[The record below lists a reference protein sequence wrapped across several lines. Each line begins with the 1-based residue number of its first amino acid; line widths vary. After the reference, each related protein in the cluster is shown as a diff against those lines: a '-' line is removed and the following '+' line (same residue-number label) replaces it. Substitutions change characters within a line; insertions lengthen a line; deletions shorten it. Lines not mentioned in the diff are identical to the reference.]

1 MPVLELTGMRSLPPE
16 LDPGGFSERAP
27 ALVSLLP
34 DEGLSRALAR
44 ADAFA
49 LHAALSARLAR
60 EPAGPVRDALRE
72 LLADRALF
80 VVAERP
86 PWLAT
91 LLGTG
96 VELSGLPPPEQQET
110 PFMATRAVSVFGVP
124 VWSLGEHLVRKSRD
138 GKLEVLGR
146 VAAAPRSRASQWVK
160 RLTLGA
166 LALASAGAALAPF
179 VIREVVI
186 ANGLSRSVEVRLEDE
201 LISLQPGDVAR
212 KRMYSLGLPYQ
223 VEARWQ
229 GTERPFESRSLE
241 SSQQAVYNVLGAA
254 TLQGEGE
261 GVALRGDWKDTVRVH
276 AEAGRW
282 LEAAKLCR
290 AIFLADPM
298 ELQAGEEAARLL
310 VRNGREE
317 AAAFASELARRFPDD
332 PTVGRL
338 AQDVFLAL
346 GQRAE
351 ALAAYEA
358 LAREAPGSIQR
369 ALLAAQAAPPEERHT
384 VYTRV
389 MERFPEA
396 PEAMRAMARL
406 RLADGF
412 PLEARELLDEAMAK
426 SPESLEDLELRVRTL
441 LSLKKFREASR
452 AVRQFHEDPRHRSW
466 EFALLAGKVARI
478 TGPTTTAYV
487 ARDLIPPELTH
498 SPEHMAAFA
507 VLTGESTV
515 TDAELKF
522 VTDPS
527 VRDALDLTRTL
538 FKSFEGAVQRAATT
552 PDKALRHLDPE
563 TAAVL
568 ALELSRR
575 GDTQAADRLFGTRLA
590 LLAAREPLEAYV
602 RSGVVKPELT
612 VLPPGLLA
620 AAYLVRARADEQNR
634 LVEQSY
640 ARWTD
645 VLGGIARR
653 ALDASYEEPVLREEY
668 VPARPYVRR
677 SAHNFRMIHILR
689 KGDPSPPPGPPPTPA
704 PKPEENRI
712 PRPWA
717 AP

>member
-1 MPVLELTGMRSLPPE
+1 MHSLPPE

-34 DEGLSRALAR
+34 DEALSLALAR
-44 ADAFA
+44 ADASA
-49 LHAALSARLAR
+49 LHAALTARLGR
-60 EPAGPVRDALRE
+60 EPTGPVRDALRE
-72 LLADRALF
+72 LLAHRALF
-80 VVAERP
+80 VVAERA

-96 VELSGLPPPEQQET
+96 VELSGLPPLEQQET
-110 PFMATRAVSVFGVP
+110 PFIATRAVSVFGVP
-124 VWSLGEHLVRKSRD
+124 VWPLGEHLVRKSRD

-160 RLTLGA
+160 RLALGV
-166 LALASAGAALAPF
+166 LALAGTGAALTPF
-179 VIREVVI
+179 VVREVVI
-186 ANGLSRSVEVRLEDE
+186 ANGLSRPVEVRLEDE
-201 LISLQPGDVAR
+201 LISLQPRGIAR
-212 KRMYSLGLPYQ
+212 KRMYSLGMPYQ
-223 VEARWQ
+223 VEARWH
-229 GTERPFESRSLE
+229 GAERPFESLSLE
-241 SSQQAVYNVLGAA
+241 ANQHAVYNVLGAA
-254 TLQGEGE
+254 TLAGEGE
-261 GVALRGDWKDTVRVH
+261 RMLLRGDWKDSLRLH

-290 AIFLADPM
+290 AIFLADPTQ
-298 ELQAGEEAARLL
+298 LQAGEEAARLL
-310 VRNGREE
+310 VRNEPEE
-317 AAAFASELARRFPDD
+317 AAAFAYELAGRFRDD
-332 PTVGRL
+332 PTVSQL

-346 GQRAE
+346 GKRGE
-351 ALAAYEA
+351 ASEVYAA
-358 LAREAPGSIQR
+358 LAREAPASVQR
-369 ALLAAQAAPPEERHT
+369 ALLSARAAAPQERRQ

-389 MERFPEA
+389 LESFPEA
-396 PEAMRAMARL
+396 PEARRAMARL

-412 PLEARELLDEAMAK
+412 PTEALELLDEAMAR

-452 AVRQFHEDPRHRSW
+452 AVRQFHENPSHRSW
-466 EFALLAGKVARI
+466 ELALLAGKLARI

-498 SPEHMAAFA
+498 SAEHLAAFA

-515 TDAELKF
+515 TDAELKL
-522 VTDPS
+522 VEDPT
-527 VRDALDLTRTL
+527 VRDALDLTRIL
-538 FKSFEGAVQRAATT
+538 FKNFEQAVERAATT
-552 PDKALRHLDPE
+552 PDKVLSHLDPE

-575 GDTQAADRLFGTRLA
+575 GDMQAADRLFGARLA

-602 RSGVVKPELT
+602 RSGMVQPDFT
-612 VLPPGLLA
+612 VLQPGLLA

-640 ARWTD
+640 ARWAD

-653 ALDASYEEPVLREEY
+653 ALDANYEEPVLREEY
-668 VPARPYVRR
+668 VPVRPSVRR
-677 SAHNFRMIHILR
+677 SAHNFRIIHIIQR
-689 KGDPSPPPGPPPTPA
+689 GDPPPGPPPTPA

>member
-1 MPVLELTGMRSLPPE
+1 MRSLPPE

-27 ALVSLLP
+27 VLGSFLP
-34 DEGLSRALAR
+34 DEALSLALAR

-49 LHAALSARLAR
+49 LYAALTTRLAR
-60 EPAGPVRDALRE
+60 EPAGPVRDSLRE

-96 VELSGLPPPEQQET
+96 VELSGLPPPEKQET
-110 PFMATRAVSVFGVP
+110 PFMATRAVCVFGVP
-124 VWSLGEHLVRKSRD
+124 VWPLGEHLVRKSRD

-146 VAAAPRSRASQWVK
+146 VAAASRSRASQWVK
-160 RLTLGA
+160 RLALGV
-166 LALASAGAALAPF
+166 LALAGAGAALTPF
-179 VIREVVI
+179 VVREVVI
-186 ANGLSRSVEVRLEDE
+186 ANGLSRPVEVRLEE
-201 LISLQPGDVAR
+201 HLISLQPGDMAR
-212 KRMYSLGLPYQ
+212 KRMYSLGQPYQ
-223 VEARWQ
+223 VEARWH
-229 GTERPFESRSLE
+229 GTERPFESLSLE
-241 SSQQAVYNVLGAA
+241 ASQEAVYNVLGAA
-254 TLQGEGE
+254 SLEGSGEW
-261 GVALRGDWKDTVRVH
+261 VLLRGDWKDTVRVH

-282 LEAAKLCR
+282 QEAAKLCR
-290 AIFLADPM
+290 AVFLADPTQL
-298 ELQAGEEAARLL
+298 EAGEEAARLL

-317 AAAFASELARRFPDD
+317 AAAFASQLARRFPDE
-332 PTVGRL
+332 PTIGQL
-338 AQDVFLAL
+338 AQGVFLAL

-351 ALAAYEA
+351 AFAVYDA
-358 LAREAPGSIQR
+358 LAREAPDSVQR
-369 ALLAAQAAPPEERHT
+369 ALLAARAAPPEERHR
-384 VYTRV
+384 VYTHV

-406 RLADGF
+406 HLADGF
-412 PLEARELLDEAMAK
+412 PTQARELLDDALAK

-466 EFALLAGKVARI
+466 ELALLAGKVARI

-487 ARDLIPPELTH
+487 ARDLIPRELTH
-498 SPEHMAAFA
+498 SAEHMAAFA
-507 VLTGESTV
+507 ILTGESTV
-515 TDAELKF
+515 TDKELKF
-522 VTDPS
+522 VMDPTLQE
-527 VRDALDLTRTL
+527 ALDLTRTL

-552 PDKALRHLDPE
+552 PDKVLRHLDPE
-563 TAAVL
+563 TAALL

-575 GDTQAADRLFGTRLA
+575 GDTQTADRLFGARLA

-602 RSGVVKPELT
+602 SSGVAKPELT
-612 VLPPGLLA
+612 VLQPGLLA

-653 ALDASYEEPVLREEY
+653 ALDANYEEPVVREEY
-668 VPARPYVRR
+668 VPARPYQRR
-677 SAHNFRMIHILR
+677 SAHNFRIIHIYR
-689 KGDPSPPPGPPPTPA
+689 RGDPPPPPGPPPTPA

>member
-1 MPVLELTGMRSLPPE
+1 

-27 ALVSLLP
+27 ALGSLLP
-34 DEGLSRALAR
+34 DEALSLALAR
-44 ADAFA
+44 ADASA
-49 LHAALSARLAR
+49 LHAALTARLGR

-72 LLADRALF
+72 LLANRALF

-110 PFMATRAVSVFGVP
+110 PFIATRAVSVFGVP
-124 VWSLGEHLVRKSRD
+124 VWPLGEHLVRKSRD
-138 GKLEVLGR
+138 GTLEVLGR

-160 RLTLGA
+160 RLTLGV
-166 LALASAGAALAPF
+166 LALAGAGAALAPF
-179 VIREVVI
+179 VVREVRI
-186 ANGLSRSVEVRLEDE
+186 ANGLSRPVEVRLDDE
-201 LISLQPGDVAR
+201 LISLQPREIAR
-212 KRMYSLGLPYQ
+212 KRMYSLGMPYQ
-223 VEARWQ
+223 VEARWP
-229 GTERPFESRSLE
+229 GAERPFESLSLE
-241 SSQQAVYNVLGAA
+241 ASQQAVYNVLGAA
-254 TLQGEGE
+254 TLAGEGE
-261 GVALRGDWKDTVRVH
+261 RVILRGDWKDTVHVQ
-276 AEAGRW
+276 AQAGRW
-282 LEAAKLCR
+282 QEAAKLCR
-290 AIFLADPM
+290 AVFLADPTQL
-298 ELQAGEEAARLL
+298 EAGEEAARFL
-310 VRNGREE
+310 VRNEREA

-332 PTVGRL
+332 TTVGQL
-338 AQDVFLAL
+338 AQEVFLAL

-351 ALAAYEA
+351 ALAVYEA

-369 ALLAAQAAPPEERHT
+369 ALLAAQAAPPEERHS

-412 PLEARELLDEAMAK
+412 PSEARELLDQAMAK

-452 AVRQFHEDPRHRSW
+452 AVRQFHENPSHRSW
-466 EFALLAGKVARI
+466 ELALLAGKLARI

-498 SPEHMAAFA
+498 SPEHLAAFA

-515 TDAELKF
+515 TDAELKL
-522 VTDPS
+522 VADPT

-538 FKSFEGAVQRAATT
+538 FKNFEQAVERAATT
-552 PDKALRHLDPE
+552 PDEALRHLDPE

-575 GDTQAADRLFGTRLA
+575 GDMQAAERLFNARLK
-590 LLAAREPLEAYV
+590 LMAAREPLEAYV
-602 RSGVVKPELT
+602 YSGVVRPDLT
-612 VLPPGLLA
+612 VLHPGLLA

-653 ALDASYEEPVLREEY
+653 ALDASYEEPVVREEY
-668 VPARPYVRR
+668 VPARPYQRR
-677 SAHNFRMIHILR
+677 SAHNFRIIHIYR
-689 KGDPSPPPGPPPTPA
+689 SSDPPPPPGPPPTPA